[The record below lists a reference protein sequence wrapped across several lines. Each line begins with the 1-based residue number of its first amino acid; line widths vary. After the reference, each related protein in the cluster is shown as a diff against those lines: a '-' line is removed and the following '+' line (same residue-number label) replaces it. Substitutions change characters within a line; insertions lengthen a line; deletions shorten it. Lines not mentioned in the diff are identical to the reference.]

1 MTRTLKCAFYKE
13 ENLITGRFS
22 FSLCLL
28 FSVPLCLF
36 LFLYFSLSSSLPIS
50 LSLSLFLS
58 LFLCLSLPLSLSL
71 YLSLCLSLSQSLFF
85 SLSLSLFSLPLCL
98 SLSFSLSLF
107 PSLSVIFWFQSG
119 FRKPLAPE
127 PRTVRL
133 PAPPP
138 YCGLLGFYLRTDW
151 TSLPHYF
158 STLLLVT
165 KFVALDTSFHGT
177 IKWNS
182 Q

>member
-1 MTRTLKCAFYKE
+1 MLSIRKK
-13 ENLITGRFS
+13 I
-22 FSLCLL
+22 LL
-28 FSVPLCLF
+28 RVGYL
-36 LFLYFSLSSSLPIS
+36 SLSASFFPSVFLSPSLPIS
-50 LSLSLFLS
+50 LSLS

-71 YLSLCLSLSQSLFF
+71 YLSLCLSLNLFF
-85 SLSLSLFSLPLCL
+85 SLSLALSFLCPSLSLFIFLFVCL
-98 SLSFSLSLF
+98 SLFLSLF

-133 PAPPP
+133 QTPPP

-158 STLLLVT
+158 PTLLLVT
-165 KFVALDTSFHGT
+165 KFVALDTSFHGA
-177 IKWNS
+177 IK
-182 Q
+182 

>member
-1 MTRTLKCAFYKE
+1 MWQEHWNVLSIRKK
-13 ENLITGRFS
+13 I
-22 FSLCLL
+22 LL
-28 FSVPLCLF
+28 RVG
-36 LFLYFSLSSSLPIS
+36 S
-50 LSLSLFLS
+50 LSLSVSCSLSLSASFSSSVFLFLPLCPSHS
-58 LFLCLSLPLSLSL
+58 LSPSFCLFSLSLPASLSIF
-71 YLSLCLSLSQSLFF
+71 LSVSPSLNLSF

-98 SLSFSLSLF
+98 SLSFSLYLF
-107 PSLSVIFWFQSG
+107 PSLSVTFWFQSG
-119 FRKPLAPE
+119 CRKPLAPE
-127 PRTVRL
+127 PRAVRL

-165 KFVALDTSFHGT
+165 KFVALDTSFHGA